1 VSAATTSTAS
11 ILREAF
17 AKREKALERSGA
29 VRIFHGPS
37 EGRGKGERGELS
49 RMAIELFRA
58 ERTHAWVFVWEE
70 RGKLALSSE
79 TRKATIE
86 FLESVGVSGAVVL
99 ERPEKG
105 APADPTLL
113 FGEVPETH
121 DIDEAGLRF
130 RIRYLGTKHPGLFL
144 DHAPLRDWLR
154 GGGEK
159 DAKIAGARVLNTF
172 AYTGSLSVAARSGG
186 AAAVTTLD
194 LSRPT
199 VNWAKENW
207 ELNFGKDDSTGD
219 FIFGDV
225 FEWMPKL
232 AKRGE
237 RYDVVILDPP
247 SFSRSEKKVFST
259 AKDLPALHSTALR
272 LLNSGGTL
280 ITSINSAQV
289 SVAKFRADIALAAQE
304 EKRRI
309 REIRTL
315 GAPSA
320 SFPGADYLKGWIL
333 RAD

>member
-1 VSAATTSTAS
+1 
-11 ILREAF
+11 
-17 AKREKALERSGA
+17 
-29 VRIFHGPS
+29 
-37 EGRGKGERGELS
+37 
-49 RMAIELFRA
+49 MAIELFRA
-58 ERTHAWVFVWEE
+58 NRTYAWVFVWEE
-70 RGKLALSSE
+70 HGRLALSPE
-79 TRKATIE
+79 MKEATIA
-86 FLESVGVSGAVVL
+86 FLKSIGVLGAVLL
-99 ERPEKG
+99 ERPERG
-105 APADPTLL
+105 TPADPTLL

-121 DIDEAGLRF
+121 DVDEAGLLF
-130 RIRYLGTKHPGLFL
+130 LIRYLGTKHPGLFL

-154 GGGEK
+154 SGGEK
-159 DAKIAGARVLNTF
+159 NAKIEGARVLNAF

-186 AAAVTTLD
+186 ATAVTTLD

-207 ELNFGKDDSTGD
+207 ALNFGKDDSSGD

-259 AKDLPALHSTALR
+259 AKDLPALHATALG
-272 LLNSGGTL
+272 LLNPGGTL
-280 ITSINSAQV
+280 ITSINSATV
-289 SVAKFRADIALAAQE
+289 SVAKFRADIALAALE
-304 EKRRI
+304 KKRRI
-309 REIRTL
+309 REIRAL